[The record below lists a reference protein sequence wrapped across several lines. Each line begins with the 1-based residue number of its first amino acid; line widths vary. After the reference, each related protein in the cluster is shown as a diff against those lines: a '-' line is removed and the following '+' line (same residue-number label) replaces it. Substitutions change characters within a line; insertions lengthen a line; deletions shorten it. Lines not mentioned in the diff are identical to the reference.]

1 MESALIVVAVAG
13 FTQLV
18 KSLFDRD
25 YRSAVI
31 ITGSAVIGGAMGFFH
46 LVAGIDVALGI
57 AAGLGASG
65 LVTISQAV
73 GGRAISKAE

>member
-1 MESALIVVAVAG
+1 MELAFIGIAVAG

-31 ITGSAVIGGAMGFFH
+31 ITGAAIIGGIAGYFNIEVTSVPAG
-46 LVAGIDVALGI
+46 VAV
-57 AAGLGASG
+57 GLFASG
-65 LVTISQAV
+65 LVTLAQAT
-73 GGRAISKAE
+73 GGQRISKVE

>member
-1 MESALIVVAVAG
+1 MELAFIGIAVAG

-31 ITGSAVIGGAMGFFH
+31 ITGAAVIGAIAGYFNIEVTG
-46 LVAGIDVALGI
+46 VAQGVAV
-57 AAGLGASG
+57 GLFASG
-65 LVTISQAV
+65 LVTLAQAN
-73 GGRAISKAE
+73 GGRSISKVD